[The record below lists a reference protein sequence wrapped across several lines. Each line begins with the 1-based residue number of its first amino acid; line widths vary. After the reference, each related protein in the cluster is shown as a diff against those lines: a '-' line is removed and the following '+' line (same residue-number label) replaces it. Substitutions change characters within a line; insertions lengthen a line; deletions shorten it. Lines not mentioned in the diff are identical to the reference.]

1 MSTSPVASVLAL
13 FQRLFPHRQFYLRS
27 RGSVQFFELS
37 PTFQMTVALAGL
49 FLLGWVAYSSVE
61 VIFKAQIMT
70 AKDQRYSSMQA
81 AYESRISQM
90 QLSYDDLNSMLV
102 LAEERFQNATRD
114 LEAKHRQLTALLMQ
128 KQAMEKLRA
137 DVKRQVAVMEGYAGR
152 TVQLAEAD
160 TAGDGTNT
168 LIMEVAD
175 ADSMARQSRDTQP
188 HSDGGLAKVA
198 ASLTPHSSGHGP
210 TSALAQNYVVRRIE
224 GLEDRLMGLKKQ
236 QMTLLGELDENAGGE
251 IDRMQRV
258 IKLTG
263 LDVDQVVTTMGD
275 RGGRGGPLI
284 PVAADVRSASDGL
297 TDEFEKQ
304 FAVIAKRYD
313 RLDSLTTAL
322 SRIPLVTPVASG
334 LYRLTSGFGYRVD
347 PFTGRVAYHSGTDL
361 AGEFGTPILVTAPGR
376 VIAAERRGP
385 YGLMVEVDHGH
396 GIHTR
401 YGHLQAALVKPGDI
415 VQFRQR
421 IALMGSSGR
430 STGPHCHYEV
440 WFNSVVRDPIK
451 FFEAGRYVYKG

>member
-1 MSTSPVASVLAL
+1 MSTSPVARVLAF

-37 PTFQMTVALAGL
+37 PTFQMTVAFVSL
-49 FLLGWVAYSSVE
+49 FLLGWVAYSSVV
-61 VIFKAQIMT
+61 VIFKEQIMT

-81 AYESRISQM
+81 AYEGRISQM
-90 QLSYDDLNSMLV
+90 QLQYDELNSMLV

-128 KQAMEKLRA
+128 KQAMDKVKV
-137 DVKRQVAVMEGYAGR
+137 DIKRQVAVMDGYAGR
-152 TVQLAEAD
+152 TPQLADVVGAD
-160 TAGDGTNT
+160 GSNI
-168 LIMEVAD
+168 LVMEVAD
-175 ADSMARQSRDTQP
+175 AEAATRQSRDRQQY
-188 HSDGGLAKVA
+188 SNSGIAKVA
-198 ASLTPHSSGHGP
+198 ASLAPRSGGRGP
-210 TSALAQNYVVRRIE
+210 NNALAQNYVVRRIE
-224 GLEDRLMGLKKQ
+224 GLEDRLMGVQKQ
-236 QMTLLGELDENAGGE
+236 QMSLLSELDETANGE
-251 IDRMQRV
+251 IDRVEHV

-263 LDVDQVVTTMGD
+263 LDVDQVAMTMGD
-275 RGGRGGPLI
+275 RTGRGGPLI
-284 PVAADVRSASDGL
+284 PVGADVRSVSDGL

-304 FAVIAKRYD
+304 FTVLAKRYD

-401 YGHLQAALVKPGDI
+401 YGHLMQALVKPGDF